1 MANKKCNYC
10 QTEIDLKAKICPN
23 CKKDLRNW
31 FVRHPIITGF
41 LVITLIGM
49 VGSAG
54 TSTTSENK
62 NSFESGFPDKSET
75 VSEEKNVNPEK
86 EAEKVKTVKVG
97 EEVIVGDVKW
107 KVLKAWIPTQLT
119 NYSGPVKTSGKFL
132 VINVVVENL
141 GKELKSVTDLK
152 VVDDQNREFISYSGS
167 FGLNGLGAEPL
178 YLLSNLNP
186 NVPYTFAD
194 VYEIPAD
201 AKGLTLRLGD
211 LEFLGSDEGIVDL
224 GL

>member
-1 MANKKCNYC
+1 MATKKCNYC
-10 QTEIDLKAKICPN
+10 QTEIDSKAKICPN

-31 FVRHPIITGF
+31 FVRHP
-41 LVITLIGM
+41 VISVILALILIGM
-49 VGSAG
+49 IGSAG
-54 TSTTSENK
+54 SSSKSGEKSN
-62 NSFESGFPDKSET
+62 FESGFPDNAET
-75 VSEEKNVNPEK
+75 VVNKTEPEK
-86 EAEKVKTVKVG
+86 EVEKVNTVKVG
-97 EEVIVGDVKW
+97 EEIVVGNVKW

-132 VINVVVENL
+132 VINVIVENL
-141 GKELKSVTDLK
+141 GKDLKSVTDLK

-167 FGLNGLGAEPL
+167 FGLNNLGADAL

-194 VYEIPAD
+194 VYEIPTD
-201 AKGLTLRLGD
+201 AKGLTLRVGD
-211 LEFLGSDEGIVDL
+211 LEILGSDEGVVDL

>member
-1 MANKKCNYC
+1 MAIKKCNYC
-10 QTEIDLKAKICPN
+10 QTEIDSKAKICPN

-31 FVRHPIITGF
+31 FVRHP
-41 LVITLIGM
+41 VITVILALVLIGF

-54 TSTTSENK
+54 SSSTSEKKSNV
-62 NSFESGFPDKSET
+62 ESGLTDNSDTVNSAET
-75 VSEEKNVNPEK
+75 EPKTEMEKI
-86 EAEKVKTVKVG
+86 KTVKVG
-97 EEVIVGDVKW
+97 EEIIVGDVKW

-132 VINVVVENL
+132 VVNVEVENL
-141 GKELKSVTDLK
+141 GKDLKSVTDLK
-152 VVDDQNREFISYSGS
+152 VTDDQNREFISYSGS
-167 FGLNGLGAEPL
+167 FGLNNLGADAL

-201 AKGLTLRLGD
+201 AKGLTLRVGD
-211 LEFLGSDEGIVDL
+211 LEILGSDEGIVDL

>member
-1 MANKKCNYC
+1 VVTKKCNYC
-10 QTEIDLKAKICPN
+10 QTEIDSKAKICPN

-54 TSTTSENK
+54 TSTTSEDE
-62 NSFESGFPDKSET
+62 NSFESAFPDKTET
-75 VSEEKNVNPEK
+75 VREEKNVTS
-86 EAEKVKTVKVG
+86 EKVKTVKVG

-152 VVDDQNREFISYSGS
+152 VVDAQNREFTSYSGS
-167 FGLNGLGAEPL
+167 FGINNLGADAL

-194 VYEIPAD
+194 VYELPTD
-201 AKGLTLRLGD
+201 AKELRLKVGD
-211 LEFLGSDEGIVDL
+211 LSLLGSDEGFIDL

>member
-1 MANKKCNYC
+1 VATKKCNYC
-10 QTEIDLKAKICPN
+10 QTEIDSKAKICPN

-54 TSTTSENK
+54 TSSTSENK
-62 NSFESGFPDKSET
+62 NNFESGFPDKSET
-75 VSEEKNVNPEK
+75 VSEKKLAPEK
-86 EAEKVKTVKVG
+86 EADKVKTVKIG

-141 GKELKSVTDLK
+141 GRDLKSVTDLK
-152 VVDDQNREFISYSGS
+152 VVDDRNREFISYSGS
-167 FGLNGLGAEPL
+167 FGLNNLGADAL

-201 AKGLTLRLGD
+201 AKGLTLRVGD

>member
-1 MANKKCNYC
+1 MATKKCNYC
-10 QTEIDLKAKICPN
+10 QTEIDSKAKICPN

-31 FVRHPIITGF
+31 FVRHP
-41 LVITLIGM
+41 VITVILAIVLIGM

-54 TSTTSENK
+54 SSST
-62 NSFESGFPDKSET
+62 
-75 VSEEKNVNPEK
+75 SEEKSNVESGLTDNSDTVNSAEIEPKTEMEK
-86 EAEKVKTVKVG
+86 IKTVKVG
-97 EEVIVGDVKW
+97 EEIIVGDVKW

-141 GKELKSVTDLK
+141 GKDLKSVTDLK
-152 VVDDQNREFISYSGS
+152 VIDDQNREFISYSGS
-167 FGLNGLGAEPL
+167 FGLNNLGADAL

-201 AKGLTLRLGD
+201 AKGLTLRVGD
-211 LEFLGSDEGIVDL
+211 LEILGSDEGIVDL